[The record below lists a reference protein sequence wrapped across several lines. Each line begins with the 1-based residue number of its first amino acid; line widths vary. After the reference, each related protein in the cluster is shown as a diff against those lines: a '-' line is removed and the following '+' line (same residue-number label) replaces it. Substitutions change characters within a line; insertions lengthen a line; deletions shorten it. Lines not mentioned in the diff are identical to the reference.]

1 MPFGRASR
9 PSNQAPPKTARPE
22 GAPDHRKARRKRT
35 LLSGK
40 LAYGA
45 GAFSIDCVISD
56 LSETGAR
63 VQVQPGATIPDE
75 VYLIHLRARIAYEA
89 KVAWRRGDFAGFE
102 FHAKHDLE
110 SADRPELKLMR
121 LYCVDHAPRW
131 AGISSDEL

>member
-1 MPFGRASR
+1 MAFGRASR
-9 PSNQAPPKTARPE
+9 PADRAPPKPARPDD
-22 GAPDHRKARRKRT
+22 APNHRKARRKRT

-63 VQVQPGATIPDE
+63 VQVQPGATIPE
-75 VYLIHLRARIAYEA
+75 QIYLIHLRARTAYQA
-89 KVAWRRGDFAGFE
+89 KVAWRRGDFAGLE
-102 FHAKHDLE
+102 FLATHDLE
-110 SADRPELKLMR
+110 KADTAELKLMR
-121 LYCVDHAPRW
+121 LYCVDRAPRW